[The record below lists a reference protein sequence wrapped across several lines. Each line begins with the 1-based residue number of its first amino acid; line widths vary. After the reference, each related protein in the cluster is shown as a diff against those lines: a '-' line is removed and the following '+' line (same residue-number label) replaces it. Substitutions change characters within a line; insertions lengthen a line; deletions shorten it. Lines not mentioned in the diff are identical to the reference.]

1 MLSKK
6 PFWKSGLASV
16 NEDLTKHAKFYM
28 FFGSQKASKFM
39 KHPGKLLEKTASFR
53 QTAENVNASFA
64 LKVSSLLN
72 EMIPSHAHY
81 DLEDN

>member
-16 NEDLTKHAKFYM
+16 NEDLTNHAKFYM
-28 FFGSQKASKFM
+28 FLGSQEASNFV
-39 KHPGKLLEKTASFR
+39 KHPGKPLEKTASFR
-53 QTAENVNASFA
+53 QTAENVNVSFV
-64 LKVSSLLN
+64 LKASSLLN

-81 DLEDN
+81 DLQDN